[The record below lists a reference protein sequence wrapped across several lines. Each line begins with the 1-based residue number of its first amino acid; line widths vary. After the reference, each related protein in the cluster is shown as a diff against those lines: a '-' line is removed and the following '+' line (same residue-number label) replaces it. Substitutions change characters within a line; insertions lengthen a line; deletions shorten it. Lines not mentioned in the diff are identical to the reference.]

1 MLKILFVTDI
11 HGSDIVFRKFLNAL
25 SIYGANVGILM
36 GDLCGKMLHPIIKQE
51 DGSFLCTVMGSQRTA
66 STEEQL
72 KSIEKDIASMGN
84 YYFYTD
90 PEEMDRLRLEGK
102 TIEGRIDERA
112 AGVTLGAGKIDDLFR
127 KAVVDRLSSWMSLA
141 EERLE
146 GKDIEVFMAPGN
158 DDLMEVNNVIE
169 GSSRIIGADNQRNI
183 IGEHEMITLSWSNPT
198 PWNTER
204 ECSEEELDDKI
215 DRMAAAIEKMETAIF
230 NLHVPPYDTLLDK
243 APKLSEQLVPSTE
256 ETVSAGSQAVR
267 RAIEKYQPMLG
278 LHGHIHE
285 SPGVI
290 KIGRTVCM
298 NPGSE
303 YSEGILKGLLITLK
317 NGKIK
322 NQIFV
327 SG

>member
-1 MLKILFVTDI
+1 MIKILFVTDI
-11 HGSDIVFRKFLNAL
+11 HGSDLVFRKFLNAL
-25 SIYGANVGILM
+25 SIYKANIGILM
-36 GDLCGKMLHPIIKQE
+36 GDLCGKMLHPIVKQV
-51 DGSFLCTVMGSQRTA
+51 DGSYRCTVMGSQRTA
-66 STEEQL
+66 SSEEQL
-72 KSIEKDIASMGN
+72 KEIEKDIASMGN
-84 YYFYTD
+84 YCFYTD
-90 PEEMDRLRLEGK
+90 PEEMNRLRIEGK

-127 KAVVDRLSSWMSLA
+127 KAVVERLNGWMKLA

-158 DDLMEVNNVIE
+158 DDLMEVNAVIDS
-169 GSSRIIGADNQRNI
+169 SSRIKSADNQRNI

-204 ECSEEELDDKI
+204 ECSEEELENKI
-215 DRMAAAIEKMETAIF
+215 DQMVAQIENMETAIF

-243 APKLSEQLVPSTE
+243 APKLSEKLVPSTE

-267 RAIEKYQPMLG
+267 RAIEKYQPMMA

-290 KIGRTVCM
+290 KIDRTVCM

-317 NGKIK
+317 DGKIK